1 MRLIEPNKLG
11 SLSEGPTDETG
22 GGAERT
28 VSAWLDVLVRLL
40 RLPQP
45 AQDEIRQELQG
56 HLSERIRDLIL
67 AGHTE
72 DQATRTAIGELGEA
86 SDLAQRYK
94 DANQFAKRRLVMNL
108 TLLTAC
114 LGVAGIG
121 VVTLTGSDD
130 QIKASIFQAPEPS
143 GLAAESLEAKIDVA
157 FNQTPLEDVL
167 DFLGQQIERPLY
179 VHWSDLEDQGLYREE
194 MELTLNVSGLSLK
207 RTMELVLDQIN
218 DYVDSA
224 EWCFSEDLVELGTRS
239 EFARRDTVLVSY
251 DITNVLVSMS
261 RRFDLEYADASEQV
275 VDLLTNFVEPCDWV
289 NNGGDLAQ
297 VRIVGAKMFIQAPRP
312 MHRQITWIIAELQSG
327 ESDVASRGAIGFGGH
342 GGKGG
347 AGGAGGSGGGAG
359 GAGGAGGGGGGGG
372 GFGGAAGGAGG
383 KATHFG
389 PTDTDGFGGG
399 GQIGRFGP
407 AKPDPTNP
415 DRVGVSGGSAS
426 GSGGTKNHPIE
437 RK

>member
-1 MRLIEPNKLG
+1 MRLIESNELG
-11 SLSEGPTDETG
+11 SLSKGQTDETG
-22 GGAERT
+22 GGGERT

-40 RLPQP
+40 RLPQR
-45 AQDEIRQELQG
+45 AQDEIRVELQG

-67 AGHTE
+67 AGHNE

-94 DANQFAKRRLVMNL
+94 DAHRYAKRRLLMNL

-121 VVTLTGSDD
+121 IVTLTGSDD
-130 QIKASIFQAPEPS
+130 QIKASIFQAPELS
-143 GLAAESLEAKIDVA
+143 GSAAESLEAKINVA
-157 FNQTPLEDVL
+157 FDQTPIEEVL
-167 DFLGQQIERPLY
+167 DFLGQHIERPLY

-218 DYVDSA
+218 NYVDSA

-239 EFARRDTVLVSY
+239 KFSRRDAVLVSY

-261 RRFDLEYADASEQV
+261 RRFDLEYEDASEQV
-275 VDLLTNFVEPCDWV
+275 VDLLTNFVEPDDWV
-289 NNGGDLAQ
+289 HNGGDLAQ
-297 VRIVGAKMFIQAPRP
+297 VQILGAKMFIQAPRP
-312 MHRQITWIIAELQSG
+312 MHQQITWIIAQLQSG
-327 ESDVASRGAIGFGGH
+327 ASDVASRGATGFGGR

-347 AGGAGGSGGGAG
+347 AGGPGGGAG

-372 GFGGAAGGAGG
+372 GFGGGAGGAGG

-389 PTDTDGFGGG
+389 PIDADGFGGG

-415 DRVGVSGGSAS
+415 DRVGVSGDSPS
-426 GSGGTKNHPIE
+426 GTGGTKNRPID
-437 RK
+437 R

>member
-1 MRLIEPNKLG
+1 MRLIESNELG
-11 SLSEGPTDETG
+11 SLSKGQTDETG
-22 GGAERT
+22 GGGERT

-40 RLPQP
+40 RLPQR
-45 AQDEIRQELQG
+45 AQDEIRVELQG

-94 DANQFAKRRLVMNL
+94 DAHRFAKRRLVMNL

-130 QIKASIFQAPEPS
+130 QIEARIFQAPALS

-157 FNQTPLEDVL
+157 FDQTPLEEVL
-167 DFLGQQIERPLY
+167 DFLRQQIERPLY
-179 VHWSDLEDQGLYREE
+179 VHWSDLENEGVYREE

-218 DYVDSA
+218 DCVNAA
-224 EWCFSEDLVELGTRS
+224 EWYFSEDLVELGTRW

-251 DITNVLVSMS
+251 DLTNVLVSMS
-261 RRFDLEYADASEQV
+261 RRFDLEYEDASEQV
-275 VDLLTNFVEPCDWV
+275 VDLLTNFVEPDDWV

-297 VRIVGAKMFIQAPRP
+297 VHILGAKMFIQAPRP

-327 ESDVASRGAIGFGGH
+327 ASDVASRGATGFGGR

-359 GAGGAGGGGGGGG
+359 GAGGAGGGGG
-372 GFGGAAGGAGG
+372 FGGRAGGSGG
-383 KATHFG
+383 SG
-389 PTDTDGFGGG
+389 GVGGFGGG
-399 GQIGRFGP
+399 G
-407 AKPDPTNP
+407 
-415 DRVGVSGGSAS
+415 GGSKT
-426 GSGGTKNHPIE
+426 GLVEGE
-437 RK
+437 